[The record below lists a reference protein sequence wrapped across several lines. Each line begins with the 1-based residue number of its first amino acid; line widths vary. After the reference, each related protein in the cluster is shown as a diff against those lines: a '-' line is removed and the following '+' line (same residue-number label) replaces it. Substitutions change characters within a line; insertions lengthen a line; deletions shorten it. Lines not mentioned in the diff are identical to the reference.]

1 MGKVFTEI
9 KLYFWVIIMAAT
21 SRSKTRSSKQFSN
34 FRIDVFLLELLSKV
48 GVLGTF
54 VIVIL
59 YVFLNYGTVA
69 QKQEFIDDFILL
81 KILEN
86 DVQYGYF
93 AALFSVFAYVMTLQH
108 FMRRLQ
114 IKDLRIS
121 YLEAALN
128 EYEQIKK
135 SLYQK

>member
-1 MGKVFTEI
+1 MVFTEI
-9 KLYFWVIIMAAT
+9 KLYFWVIIMAAA
-21 SRSKTRSSKQFSN
+21 SRSKTRTSKQFSN

-59 YVFLNYGTVA
+59 YVFLNYSTVA

-93 AALFSVFAYVMTLQH
+93 AALFSVFAYIMTLQH
-108 FMRRLQ
+108 FLRHLQ
-114 IKDLRIS
+114 IKDLRIN
-121 YLEAALN
+121 YLETALN
-128 EYEQIKK
+128 QYEQIKRA
-135 SLYQK
+135 SHQK